1 MAKLD
6 AGSTLKRLRNRYR
19 LVVMNDD
26 TYEEVVTF
34 KLSRLSVYI
43 GLSTIFVVLIGL
55 TVALIVFTPLK
66 YYIPGYDD
74 LKVGREY
81 RQMKYRVD
89 SLERQ
94 VDYQAKYI
102 DNFKKVNDQYGH
114 AIGDDVLVETAH
126 RLEYAVRPGDSVSR
140 FSGDE
145 FGILLDRVHDDIT
158 AEAITKRIMAQ
169 FLKPFLHQSGSLQ
182 VTISIGISLFSHQ
195 YETPEEM
202 VRSADDAMYVAKNG
216 GKSRYQFAAQQPM

>member
-6 AGSTLKRLRNRYR
+6 AESTLQRLRNRYR

-43 GLSTIFVVLIGL
+43 ALSTIFVVLVGL

-89 SLERQ
+89 SLEKA
-94 VDYQAKYI
+94 VHFQAVYI
-102 DNFKKVNDQYGH
+102 ENIKKV
-114 AIGDDVLVETAH
+114 L
-126 RLEYAVRPGDSVSR
+126 
-140 FSGDE
+140 
-145 FGILLDRVHDDIT
+145 
-158 AEAITKRIMAQ
+158 
-169 FLKPFLHQSGSLQ
+169 SGSSPGSLDTTQLQ
-182 VTISIGISLFSHQ
+182 VPKDEIS
-195 YETPEEM
+195 
-202 VRSADDAMYVAKNG
+202 DD
-216 GKSRYQFAAQQPM
+216 

>member
-6 AGSTLKRLRNRYR
+6 AGTTLQRLRNRYR

-43 GLSTIFVVLIGL
+43 MLSTIFVLLVGL

-74 LKVGREY
+74 LKIGREY

-89 SLERQ
+89 SLEKQ
-94 VDYQAKYI
+94 VAYQANYI
-102 DNFKKVNDQYGH
+102 GNIKKVLQN
-114 AIGDDVLVETAH
+114 
-126 RLEYAVRPGDSVSR
+126 
-140 FSGDE
+140 
-145 FGILLDRVHDDIT
+145 DIT
-158 AEAITKRIMAQ
+158 
-169 FLKPFLHQSGSLQ
+169 LSLD
-182 VTISIGISLFSHQ
+182 TSIISV
-195 YETPEEM
+195 PKEEILN
-202 VRSADDAMYVAKNG
+202 D
-216 GKSRYQFAAQQPM
+216 

>member
-6 AGSTLKRLRNRYR
+6 AGTTLKRLRNRYR

-74 LKVGREY
+74 LKVGRDY

-89 SLERQ
+89 SLEKQ
-94 VDYQAKYI
+94 VDYQARYI
-102 DNFKKVNDQYGH
+102 DNFKKVLN
-114 AIGDDVLVETAH
+114 GDINTSLDTTKLKV
-126 RLEYAVRPGDSVSR
+126 PK
-140 FSGDE
+140 DE
-145 FGILLDRVHDDIT
+145 FSDD
-158 AEAITKRIMAQ
+158 
-169 FLKPFLHQSGSLQ
+169 
-182 VTISIGISLFSHQ
+182 
-195 YETPEEM
+195 
-202 VRSADDAMYVAKNG
+202 
-216 GKSRYQFAAQQPM
+216 